1 MNHPLHPLI
10 VHFPIACWSLSTLGD
25 LMGMFFT
32 HNQTQAI
39 ELLLLIGCISA
50 IVAMAAGVYEITKI
64 KDIEPIS
71 TTVDHH
77 MYAAMIAWVFYSLS
91 LYLRWDNHLFT
102 KPTLWAIGT
111 SILGFISLVIAGWY
125 GATLVYR
132 YGVRVKKGL

>member
-25 LMGMFFT
+25 LLGMFFT

-77 MYAAMIAWVFYSLS
+77 MYAAMISWVFYSLS
-91 LYLRWDNHLFT
+91 LYLRWDNHLFIKT
-102 KPTLWAIGT
+102 TLWAIVT